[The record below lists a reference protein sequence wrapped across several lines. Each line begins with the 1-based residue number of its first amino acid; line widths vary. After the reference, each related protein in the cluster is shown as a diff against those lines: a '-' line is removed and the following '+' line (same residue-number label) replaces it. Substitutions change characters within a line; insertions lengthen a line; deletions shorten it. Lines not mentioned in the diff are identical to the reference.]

1 MKLFSY
7 VYVASVSAGN
17 PEKTFGRT
25 NVQPRRSMQFG
36 TPIEQTQL
44 NIDDAR
50 YPKELLKRLAA
61 KGMDVSHFTPQEPPM
76 SDMIKNQAR
85 GALSGIT
92 QWYEK
97 MDINGVDK
105 TILPWSFMTDFPH
118 KDAVRGWIEDM
129 NKDLGCVHLYE
140 VPENQV
146 STAGAPFTH
155 GVMVGWE
162 FDGDGCWSNTGVC
175 QGCSNPTTHGAPSTW
190 QMIALGSGCAAETN
204 PRPTKHE
211 FIHALGFL
219 HEQQRPDAHEFLNFD
234 TTGLEDY
241 WASQYNQMDAA
252 AWLDMTQYPYE
263 AMSLMHY
270 GSGTNG
276 NGAPVMTYL
285 DGTSFSAPT
294 VMTTTDALQIQ
305 TMYCSNIAGYEYKE
319 TTQCP
324 SADRHDLLRPI
335 FRDRVCDG
343 ILDCTGGEDEIQDG
357 IAHCLSFGT
366 NTANGCC
373 EVYTIDGKEC
383 SIHEESG
390 SNGRDTYHCDC
401 GDGNICRSLVYS
413 SGKWFYAAGESLT
426 GSYYTFT
433 ESDAMCPPNAVWSG
447 FNSYAVQCKWG
458 GAEFGDGDQCLD
470 NNCDPNATCTDK
482 YQDFQCSCNDGYFGN
497 GTTCEE
503 LILVNECETGENNCH
518 ADASCTDTVH
528 GYECACNAGLVDAG
542 ETPGTDCTPPPAC
555 CKTFKFGYSDFSN
568 YRFICQMEFYQYP
581 DSVMH
586 PTYKCEADPDFTTN
600 SMGTV

>member
-97 MDINGVDK
+97 MDINGVEK
-105 TILPWSFMTDFPH
+105 TILPWSFMTNFPH

-162 FDGDGCWSNTGVC
+162 FDGIGCWSNTGIC
-175 QGCSNPTTHGAPSTW
+175 QGCHNPTTHGAPNTW
-190 QMIALGSGCAAETN
+190 QMIQLGIGCGASTHST
-204 PRPTKHE
+204 PTTHE

-219 HEQQRPDAHEFLNFD
+219 HEQSRPDAHEFLNFD
-234 TTGLEDY
+234 TTGLSDH
-241 WASQYNQMDAA
+241 WAAQYRQMDVSQ
-252 AWLDMTQYPYE
+252 WLNMTPYPYE
-263 AMSLMHY
+263 AQSVMHY
-270 GSGTNG
+270 GSGVNG
-276 NGAPVMTYL
+276 NGDPVMTYL
-285 DGTSFSAPT
+285 DGTTFGSPQI
-294 VMTTTDALQIQ
+294 MTTTDALQIQ
-305 TMYCSNIAGYEYKE
+305 TLYCSNIEGFEYKE
-319 TTQCP
+319 TIQCP
-324 SADRHDLLRPI
+324 SADRHNLLRPV
-335 FRDRVCDG
+335 FTDRVCNNAK
-343 ILDCTGGEDEIQDG
+343 DCTGAEDEQDNG
-357 IAHCLSFGT
+357 IAHCLPFGS
-366 NTANGCC
+366 NTENGCC
-373 EVYTIDGKEC
+373 QVYLIDNKEC
-383 SIHEESG
+383 TIHEESG
-390 SNGRDTYHCDC
+390 ANGRDTYQCDC
-401 GDGNICRSLVYS
+401 GDGDICRSLEW
-413 SGKWFYAAGESLT
+413 SGGRWWFAFGDSFN
-426 GSYYTFT
+426 GVDHWSWT
-433 ESDAMCPPNAVWSG
+433 ESDAMCPPTALWTGTNNYWL
-447 FNSYAVQCKWG
+447 QCKWD

-482 YQDFQCSCNDGYFGN
+482 YQDYQCTCKDGYFGN
-497 GTTCEE
+497 GVTCEE
-503 LILVNECETGENNCH
+503 LINECDTGENNCH
-518 ADASCTDTVH
+518 SDATCTDTDH
-528 GYECACNAGLVDAG
+528 GFECGCNPGLVDNG

-555 CKTFKFGYSDFSN
+555 CKTFKFGYETYQN
-568 YRFICQMEFYQYP
+568 IRFICDLEFFQYSDP
-581 DSVMH
+581 EMH
-586 PTYKCEADPDFTTN
+586 PTYKCEADPDFGTN